1 MEGGGAATE
10 AAGHRTGEPGF
21 PKSSLHR
28 CGSTSFPRFYGR
40 LVCCAQDAPAATK
53 TTCRVESSRQPILTT
68 TARGAVPVEHTEL
81 LRSREHFH
89 ETYRCWIRATAIVVR
104 FFSCKHIAPPSL
116 PACIPPYARS
126 AMLVESLPSEN
137 ACCACS
143 LPKPLAVLPSPE
155 RSCRRGDRARRVPG
169 GPAARAREIV
179 FSPLCIRPDT
189 CRFGAAA
196 VVTR

>member
-126 AMLVESLPSEN
+126 AMLVESLPLEN
-137 ACCACS
+137 RCRAMFTPQS
-143 LPKPLAVLPSPE
+143 LSQ
-155 RSCRRGDRARRVPG
+155 SCRLRRGRADGVTAPAGCRVGRP
-169 GPAARAREIV
+169 PARAKS
-179 FSPLCIRPDT
+179 FSVLFASVPTR
-189 CRFGAAA
+189 A
-196 VVTR
+196 VSVLQQ